1 MVSTAVTRVKLGFER
16 RQNIRKNTGNIK
28 GGPMTITLQSLA
40 LDRWVEP
47 TGGLVDIPSAVDGR
61 IVARASSA
69 GLDFAAMV
77 TYARD
82 VGGDGLRKLTF
93 HRRADLL
100 RALAASLTER
110 KEALYTL
117 AGDTGAN
124 RRDNLIDIDGGIA
137 TLSAYA
143 SRGRRDLPDAKFIVE
158 GDVENLSR
166 AGGFVGQHILSPL
179 HGVAVHINAFN
190 FPCWG
195 LLEKLAPALLAG
207 MPVIAKPATATAYVT
222 EALVRLIHDSGIL
235 PAGSLQLICGAT
247 GDLLDHLGGQDV
259 ISFTGSIETS
269 DRLRRHPNIAKH
281 SIRFV
286 AERDSLNAA
295 VLGPDVTPA
304 EPEFDLLV
312 REVIR
317 EMTVKAGQK
326 CTAIRRILV
335 PRAQEAAVVAALQ
348 AGLAQIK
355 LGDPRTS
362 DKAMGPLVSIA
373 QRVAVRASI
382 ATLQT
387 EAEIV
392 FGDPNSC
399 AGDGIDTVLGAFLSP
414 VLLRAKNPLAARRIH
429 DTEAFGPVATVM
441 VYDDLDSA
449 IELVRRGEGSLVAS
463 LFTYDSAVAEQ
474 MVLGIAA
481 WHGRILMVDRDCAKE
496 STGHGS
502 PLPPLVHGG
511 PGRAGGGEELGGLR
525 AVFHNMQRTAVQGS
539 PARLSALTGS
549 WIKGAPAPI
558 AAVHPFKRDYD
569 QLSVGD
575 TVETASRPIT
585 LDDIEHFAQFTGDT
599 FYAHMDEVA
608 AKANPFF
615 PGRVAHGYLILA
627 FAAGLFVDPAPGPLL
642 ANYGLDNLRFL
653 KPVSPGDAIRVR
665 LTVKQKSPAR
675 KPEYGEV
682 RWDVEVFNQNG
693 EAVARYDLL
702 TMSARAA

>member
-1 MVSTAVTRVKLGFER
+1 
-16 RQNIRKNTGNIK
+16 
-28 GGPMTITLQSLA
+28 MTITLQSLA

-47 TGGLVDIPSAVDGR
+47 SGGFVDIPSAVDGS

-69 GLDFAAMV
+69 GLDFAAM
-77 TYARD
+77 ARHARE
-82 VGGDGLRKLTF
+82 VGGPALRQLTF
-93 HRRADLL
+93 HRRADML
-100 RALAASLTER
+100 RALSAYLSER
-110 KEALYTL
+110 KEPLYRL

-124 RRDNLIDIDGGIA
+124 RRDNMIDIDGGIG

-143 SRGRRDLPDAKFIVE
+143 SRGRRDLPDRKFVVE
-158 GDVENLSR
+158 GDVEALSKS
-166 AGGFVGQHILSPL
+166 GSFVAQHIISPL

-207 MPVIAKPATATAYVT
+207 VPVIAKPATATAYVT
-222 EALVRLIHDSGIL
+222 EALVRLIHESGIL

-269 DRLRRHPNIAKH
+269 DRLRRHPNIARH

-304 EPEFDLLV
+304 EPEFDLFV

-317 EMTVKAGQK
+317 EMTVKTGQK

-335 PRAQEAAVVAALQ
+335 PRSQQEAVIAALQ

-355 LGDPRTS
+355 LGDPRS
-362 DKAMGPLVSIA
+362 EDKVMGPLVSKA
-373 QRVAVRASI
+373 QRDAVRAQI

-387 EAEIV
+387 EAAIV
-392 FGDPNSC
+392 FGDTDQC
-399 AGDGIDTVLGAFLSP
+399 DGVDVTKGAFLSP
-414 VLLRAKNPLAARRIH
+414 VLLRAISPMTARRIH

-441 VYDDLDSA
+441 AYDDLDQA

-463 LFTYDSAVAEQ
+463 LFTYDALIAEQ
-474 MVLGIAA
+474 VVLGIAA
-481 WHGRILMVDRDCAKE
+481 WHGRILIVDRDCAKE

-502 PLPPLVHGG
+502 PLPGLVHGG

-525 AVFHNMQRTAVQGS
+525 GVFHNMQRTAVQGS
-539 PARLSALTGS
+539 PARLSALTGG

-569 QLSVGD
+569 QLTVGD

-585 LDDIEHFAQFTGDT
+585 LDDIEHFAEFTGDK
-599 FYAHMDEVA
+599 FYAHMDEAA

-653 KPVSPGDAIRVR
+653 KPVSPGDVIRVR

-682 RWDVEVFNQNG
+682 RWDVEVFNQNS
-693 EAVARYDLL
+693 EPVARYDLL